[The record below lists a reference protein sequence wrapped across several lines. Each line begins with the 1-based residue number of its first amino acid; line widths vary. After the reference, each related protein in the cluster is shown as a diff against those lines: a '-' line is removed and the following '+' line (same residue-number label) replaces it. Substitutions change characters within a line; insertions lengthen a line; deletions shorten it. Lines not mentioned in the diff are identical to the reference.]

1 MALMLPVRT
10 LMPAPDIGPLVAA
23 FEALGAAAPP
33 EKENALREVVCAY
46 VDECKKAGLWP
57 EQIIIAVKHAARFAQ
72 PRINPNLMRRV
83 IDWCVDKYFERD
95 NEVRQVVKE

>member
-1 MALMLPVRT
+1 MALMLPERT
-10 LMPAPDIGPLVAA
+10 PMPAPDIGPLVAA
-23 FEALGAAAPP
+23 FEALGATTPP
-33 EKENALREVVCAY
+33 ENEEALRDVVCAY
-46 VDECKKAGLWP
+46 VDESKKAGLWP

-95 NEVRQVVKE
+95 SEVRQIVKE